1 MDYSIKNRSIYEKQ
15 EKIFSVYGIMNG
27 GRREKMELNFKSRS
41 RFFAEVALIASLYIV
56 MTVLM
61 PFSYN
66 NVQFRISEA
75 LMVLVLF
82 RRSSIPGLILGCFI
96 ANLFSPFGLPDIIF
110 GTLGTALAV
119 YGIYR
124 LREKKPVVAL
134 IPGVLANGLLVGLEL
149 WFFANIPFIAAA
161 GFVSIGEFLVL
172 YTLGIAFYW
181 ALKKIRFPSDYENV
195 F

>member
-1 MDYSIKNRSIYEKQ
+1 
-15 EKIFSVYGIMNG
+15 
-27 GRREKMELNFKSRS
+27 MELNFKSRS